1 MPLMLRLVIATCAA
15 SCAAL
20 VSVAPAT
27 AAPTCHPRHSR
38 TVARK
43 GGTRL
48 FLVGGGGAG
57 EYSAPSTLYVC
68 QRSRGRAV
76 RLIHVGAARSLR
88 LAHVRFDGRYVAFDA
103 TVGDETCFK
112 YDPGPQCSSE
122 TLRSYNVRDGRRRA
136 TAHAA
141 CDALALTSN
150 GWIAWVP
157 PGTGPRSVLA
167 VDSTG
172 SHQLDAGAIDPA
184 SLRATGRTVR
194 WTNAGQP
201 RSARLR

>member
-48 FLVGGGGAG
+48 FLVGGGGTG

-68 QRSRGRAV
+68 ERSRGRAV
-76 RLIHVGAARSLR
+76 RLMHVGAARTMR
-88 LAHVRFDGRYVAFDA
+88 LTHVRFNGRYVAFDV

-122 TLRSYNVRDGRRRA
+122 NLRSYNVRSGHRRA
-136 TAHAA
+136 GVHAA
-141 CDALALTSN
+141 SDALALTTN

-157 PGTGPRSVLA
+157 PGA
-167 VDSTG
+167 
-172 SHQLDAGAIDPA
+172 
-184 SLRATGRTVR
+184 
-194 WTNAGQP
+194 
-201 RSARLR
+201 